1 MKTKALSFK
10 QLLKKLNKIKTMG
23 FVKTTHP
30 HQGGVGNTLESLLGI
45 KENNLRIPDLGVV
58 ELKAKRLKSNSML
71 TLSSKSPLP
80 IGVNK
85 KLYDAYKVLR
95 EDGIYKLYTTIYGS
109 KTNVRGF
116 RVKAKDGRLLLENPQ
131 KIKAYWDLK
140 ELDDILKKGT
150 QKVILVLAETKGKF
164 ASRNERFYYK
174 EVYLL
179 SGLSFSRLQKALN
192 DGKLKVDIRIGED
205 KTGKASGKYHDHGT
219 GFRISKGGYLR
230 LFDVNKKL
238 VG

>member
-1 MKTKALSFK
+1 M
-10 QLLKKLNKIKTMG
+10 
-23 FVKTTHP
+23 
-30 HQGGVGNTLESLLGI
+30 
-45 KENNLRIPDLGVV
+45 

-85 KLYDAYKVLR
+85 KLYEAYKVLR

-116 RVKAKDGRLLLENPQ
+116 RVKMKDGRLLLENPQ
-131 KIKAYWDLK
+131 KIKAHWDLK

-179 SGLSFSRLQKALN
+179 SGLSFSKLQKALN

-205 KTGKASGKYHDHGT
+205 RTGKASGKYHDHGT
-219 GFRISKGGYLR
+219 GFRISKGDYLH
-230 LFDVNKKL
+230 LFEVNKKL